1 VVPRE
6 PGMAEGAVREL
17 LQALV
22 EANGIAVDDLAA
34 VLFSLPPELEEL
46 RAAKVAR
53 DMGWDRVPLFE
64 MAQPRRPDDPPRCLR
79 VLFLWNTGRSQREIV
94 HVYRSE
100 AARLRPDL
108 AGEWQGEEGMFA

>member
-1 VVPRE
+1 VIPVD
-6 PGMAEGAVREL
+6 PGLAEGAVREL
-17 LQALV
+17 LEALV

-34 VLFSLPPELEEL
+34 VLFSLPPELAEF

-64 MAQPRRPDDPPRCLR
+64 LEQPGRADDPPRCLR

-94 HVYRSE
+94 HVYRGE
-100 AARLRPDL
+100 AALLRPDL
-108 AGEWQGEEGMFA
+108 GGGKPGGEEKLS